1 MGYRPFLTS
10 ILGLL
15 FVLVYS
21 SSLVGL
27 NDLNVF
33 GSVSNDVGSSGV
45 EQQLLQQSLLNNNE
59 TSGAAKEVFDTH
71 EFNADSTQNLF
82 ILIPNEGH
90 HGPGEE
96 DEARYLNQ
104 PFVPESVTV
113 SPGTNVVWFN
123 GDVGHEHN
131 IAISG
136 SGSGSNPLY
145 QTGEFSEFDAR
156 NYTFNEM
163 GDFNYADTV
172 EYENGFIMR
181 GNISVADGGTS
192 SQQEVTGGNAQTVGL
207 LMVPTEDLA
216 QHTQDLQNRGFV
228 IDSNYNFLD
237 LREGDGQTLVVWEAP
252 ENSDTS
258 TVIAGLAEVSQQFP
272 YS

>member
-1 MGYRPFLTS
+1 V
-10 ILGLL
+10 I
-15 FVLVYS
+15 
-21 SSLVGL
+21 
-27 NDLNVF
+27 
-33 GSVSNDVGSSGV
+33 GSVSDDDDDDAIG
-45 EQQLLQQSLLNNNE
+45 QPLQQSLPNSNG
-59 TSGAAKEVFDTH
+59 TSGAAKEVFDAH
-71 EFNADSTQNLF
+71 EFNEFNADGAQNLY

-113 SPGTNVVWFN
+113 NPGTNVVWFN

-156 NYTFNEM
+156 NYTFNEI

-181 GNISVADGGTS
+181 GNISVADGSGTS

-207 LMVPTEDLA
+207 LMIPTEDLA

-228 IDSNYNFLD
+228 IDSTYNFPD
-237 LREGDGQTLVVWEAP
+237 LREGDEQTLVVWKAP

-258 TVIAGLAEVSQQFP
+258 TVIASLAELSQQFP

>member
-1 MGYRPFLTS
+1 
-10 ILGLL
+10 
-15 FVLVYS
+15 
-21 SSLVGL
+21 
-27 NDLNVF
+27 
-33 GSVSNDVGSSGV
+33 
-45 EQQLLQQSLLNNNE
+45 
-59 TSGAAKEVFDTH
+59 
-71 EFNADSTQNLF
+71 
-82 ILIPNEGH
+82 
-90 HGPGEE
+90 
-96 DEARYLNQ
+96 
-104 PFVPESVTV
+104 
-113 SPGTNVVWFN
+113 
-123 GDVGHEHN
+123 
-131 IAISG
+131 
-136 SGSGSNPLY
+136 
-145 QTGEFSEFDAR
+145 
-156 NYTFNEM
+156 M